1 MIVCQTKVTLLSYV
15 MYFFIRLSYFI
26 CCYIRNCTNIV
37 FIFHSFIEHI
47 RLTLHFQMKGWF
59 TILFKCICMTIA
71 NIVILYTG
79 WYMILH
85 HANHHSSC
93 ECHSSFEW
101 HSSYEWHS
109 SFKWLIIRVTRH
121 SSDDHHTSDHSSC
134 EWSLIMLVITPR
146 ASDRV
151 TLVIRVTHHS
161 SDSSFE
167 WRSSCKWSLVMRMMI
182 KHSIGCSLTFEI
194 TLKLLTK

>member
-101 HSSYEWHS
+101 
-109 SFKWLIIRVTRH
+109 LI
-121 SSDDHHTSDHSSC
+121 
-134 EWSLIMLVITPR
+134 
-146 ASDRV
+146 RV
-151 TLVIRVTHHS
+151 TLVIQVTHHS
-161 SDSSFE
+161 SDSSFK
-167 WRSSCKWSLVMRMMI
+167 WRSSYEWSFVMWVITHHASDHSSCEWSSDTRHSSDSSFEWLVIRMTIVMQV
-182 KHSIGCSLTFEI
+182 I
-194 TLKLLTK
+194 TRHANDD